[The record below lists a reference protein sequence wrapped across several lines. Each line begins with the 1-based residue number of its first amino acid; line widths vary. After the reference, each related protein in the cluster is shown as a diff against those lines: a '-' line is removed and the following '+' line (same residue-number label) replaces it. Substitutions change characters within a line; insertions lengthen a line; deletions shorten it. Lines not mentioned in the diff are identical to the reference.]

1 MAKYGSSSVAFFC
14 VDGFNLLGVT
24 TDLSESTEAITEE
37 TNSLGDSWPEHTPPG
52 LRRADLTASGFY
64 DDASDSSNAA
74 LSGSETTSRVVSY
87 GFEGNLFQAGF
98 IGHEGAFGGTYSR
111 SVTRGELHKASATW
125 TVTGQKDEGIILQ
138 VLATEN
144 STSATGSGDN
154 AASSSSGGVGYLH
167 VTGKSGTSP
176 TLDVEIRH
184 SADNSTFA
192 DAIDFAQQTGESAE
206 RKTCSGTVNRYVR
219 CDWAIGGSSTPT
231 FTFFVGFARG

>member
-14 VDGFNLLGVT
+14 VDGFNLIGVT

-37 TNSLGDSWPEHTPPG
+37 TNSLGDSWPEHTPTG

-74 LSGSETTSRVVSY
+74 LSGSETSSRVVSY
-87 GFEGNLFQAGF
+87 GFEGNLFQAAF
-98 IGHEGAFGGTYSR
+98 LGHEGAFGGTYSR

-125 TVTGQKDEGIILQ
+125 TVTGQKDEGIILH
-138 VLATEN
+138 VLDTES
-144 STSATGSGDN
+144 STSATGSVDN
-154 AASSSSGGVGYLH
+154 SASSASGSVGYIH

-176 TLDVEIRH
+176 T
-184 SADNSTFA
+184 FA
-192 DAIDFAQQTGESAE
+192 DIIAFSQKTTESAE
-206 RKTCSGTVNRYVR
+206 RKTSSGTVNRYVR